1 MALSKKMVKNVIG
14 LAVLAVIF
22 FIVLYIYNTKMTS
35 KDEAPLYDIRIPVE
49 SRALKNSLDVV
60 EKTSL
65 RWKSALNIQGWV
77 MKETKRNDDRDLY
90 LLLKAKDTSFIY
102 KVTKGDVSRPDVNKA
117 FKMNEKAVNT
127 HGFKLT
133 IPMSHLQGRTY
144 KVGMIIE
151 DETGKYYTNMYKTI
165 TIPDDG
171 SELKV
176 EKVKEPANL
185 SAQVS
190 LSTEKPNHELNVF
203 IDKVEGK
210 DGYYTVTG
218 WGYMK
223 GLDANNKITYVVLRK
238 EGTIKAFTIRKKVRT
253 DVTKTFGM
261 NKVNLDSAG
270 FSALIPSED
279 LEPGKYR
286 LGLYI
291 SSGTQHGLQ
300 FSNKTVEI
308 GK

>member
-1 MALSKKMVKNVIG
+1 MALSKKMIKNIIG

-22 FIVLYIYNTKMTS
+22 FIGLYIYNTKMTS
-35 KDEAPLYDIRIPVE
+35 KDEAPLYDIRVPVE
-49 SRALKNSLDVV
+49 SRAVKNSLDVV

-65 RWKSALNIQGWV
+65 RWKSALSVQGWV

-102 KVTKGDVSRPDVNKA
+102 KVTKENVSRPDVNKA

-127 HGFKLT
+127 HGFKMIL
-133 IPMSHLQGRTY
+133 PLDPLKGRTF
-144 KVGMIIE
+144 KVAMIIE
-151 DETGKYYTNMYKTI
+151 DETGKYYTNMYKSI

-171 SELKV
+171 SEIKV
-176 EKVKEPANL
+176 EKIKEPSNL

-190 LSTEKPNHELNVF
+190 LSAEKPDYELNVF
-203 IDKVEGK
+203 IDKAENK
-210 DGYYTVTG
+210 DGYYTING

-238 EGTIKAFTIRKKVRT
+238 EGTLKAFTVRKKVRP

-270 FSALIPSED
+270 FAALIPSED

-291 SSGTQHGLQ
+291 SNGVQHGLQ

-308 GK
+308 VK